1 MLQIFLAVLQS
12 SLVNKSVA
20 GLVEIKGYDDFI
32 VNLCPDG
39 TAGEVNLL
47 ADIYIQFPKQPSSDL
62 ILFSNLPKEEQY
74 WKRIEPPTDL
84 TKIRS
89 MDEWSEM
96 PREFREKYSSYI
108 KEEFRRRRHGV
119 WFMNNGVP
127 TYITGR
133 HYMML
138 QWSKIDIGYPNY
150 LAFQRDLFLHEAAC
164 ELDPRSLGQLYT
176 KCRRSGYT
184 NMSACILV
192 DEATQVKDKLL
203 GIMSK
208 TGKDAQEKFNNLVK
222 QVGLEEAKKQLGNEQ
237 LANQFQQQSVQER
250 FAQATEK
257 LQEIF
262 EHYPLA
268 GPKWQYLN
276 ALIHIA
282 LSKKETS
289 EGE

>member
-1 MLQIFLAVLQS
+1 MNKLTKALSNSGYPFASVSMEAIVPLGNNQLKA
-12 SLVNKSVA
+12 SLKIVTKQARMINSI
-20 GLVEIKGYDDFI
+20 EIKGYDDFI

-184 NMSACILV
+184 NMSASILE
-192 DEATQVKDKLL
+192 DEGTQVSDKLL
-203 GIMSK
+203 GVMSK
-208 TGKDAQEKFNNLVK
+208 TGKDAQENVFM
-222 QVGLEEAKKQLGNEQ
+222 KKIFPVILSI
-237 LANQFQQQSVQER
+237 LKKNQMIS
-250 FAQATEK
+250 
-257 LQEIF
+257 
-262 EHYPLA
+262 
-268 GPKWQYLN
+268 
-276 ALIHIA
+276 
-282 LSKKETS
+282 
-289 EGE
+289 